1 MYAVVEVIIAEGIA
15 TIAEA
20 CRFLDVNRTAFHA
33 WRVAEP
39 TVSQEQE
46 EQLTPLIRILFKKH
60 RRRYGARRI
69 ACELRESGHVCSPK
83 KVSKV
88 LKTQGLRAI
97 QPKSFVPKTT
107 DSRHR
112 LGYSPNLLLDAT
124 EPTGIN
130 RVWVGDITYIPIQG
144 GTFCYL
150 ASLMDLFSRRIVGWH
165 LKDDMTESLVL
176 AALRSAIK
184 ERQPLQG
191 LIHHTDRG
199 GQYAG
204 TDYCRR
210 RLENVAP
217 GGRKTGR
224 CCCGG
229 DRCGGLGSVRRGFY
243 WVISTCRCRRLS
255 VLSGESLHLADGS
268 FLRQLRGYGS
278 GGSGGR
284 EWRRSVVRC
293 RALRS
298 SFRTAGLSSP

>member
-1 MYAVVEVIIAEGIA
+1 MYTVVDVIVSEGLA
-15 TIAEA
+15 TIADV
-20 CRFLDVNRTAFHA
+20 CRFLEVNRTAFHA

-46 EQLTPLIRILFKKH
+46 EQLTPLIRILFQKH
-60 RRRYGARRI
+60 HRRYGARRI
-69 ACELRESGHVCSPK
+69 ACELRERGHVCSPK

-112 LGYSPNLLLDAT
+112 LGYSPNLLLDAKK
-124 EPTGIN
+124 PTGIN
-130 RVWVGDITYIPIQG
+130 QVWVGDITYIPIQG

-150 ASLMDLFSRRIVGWH
+150 ASLMDQFSRRIVGWH

-184 ERQPLQG
+184 TRQPLEG

-204 TDYCRR
+204 KDYRAVLRR
-210 RLENVAP
+210 AGIRQSMSRPDNCYDNSFKESFFGTFKTVLELTEY
-217 GGRKTGR
+217 K
-224 CCCGG
+224 
-229 DRCGGLGSVRRGFY
+229 D
-243 WVISTCRCRRLS
+243 IQ
-255 VLSGESLHLADGS
+255 E
-268 FLRQLRGYGS
+268 
-278 GGSGGR
+278 
-284 EWRRSVVRC
+284 
-293 RALRS
+293 ALREAAS
-298 SFRTAGLSSP
+298 YIRYYNLERKHSALEYLTPARFEQLIHYPK